1 MDLDL
6 RVPIGLFFISVG
18 LIMAI
23 FGLTSDPTIYQKSLG
38 INVNLDW
45 GIVELIFG
53 SLMLAFG
60 RAHMKRGRPSGPP
73 APETLLP
80 QSLPGITLAPK
91 PKAEPPVP
99 HG

>member
-1 MDLDL
+1 MNLDL

-23 FGLTSDPTIYQKSLG
+23 FGLTGDPAIYHKSLG

-53 SLMLAFG
+53 SLMLVFG
-60 RAHMKRGRPSGPP
+60 LSQRKREQPVPEAIPLMEVPASSAGIAHP
-73 APETLLP
+73 
-80 QSLPGITLAPK
+80 PK
-91 PKAEPPVP
+91 PTLEPPIA
-99 HG
+99 H

>member
-6 RVPIGLFFISVG
+6 RVPIGLFFVSVG

-23 FGLTSDPTIYQKSLG
+23 FGLASDPAIYQKSLG

-45 GIVELIFG
+45 GIVEIVFG
-53 SLMLAFG
+53 SLMLGFG
-60 RAHMKRGRPSGPP
+60 WSRKKIVRPIAGA
-73 APETLLP
+73 APLPTLRSDVLLP
-80 QSLPGITLAPK
+80 PEPK
-91 PKAEPPVP
+91 RKPPVT

>member
-6 RVPIGLFFISVG
+6 RVPIGLFFVVVG

-23 FGLTSDPTIYQKSLG
+23 FGLTGDPAIYQKSLG

-45 GIVELIFG
+45 GIVELVFG
-53 SLMLAFG
+53 ALMLTFG
-60 RAHMKRGRPSGPP
+60 FRHHAKQPIAPVSP
-73 APETLLP
+73 AKVATVR
-80 QSLPGITLAPK
+80 SDITLPPIPK
-91 PKAEPPVP
+91 QKPPVA

>member
-6 RVPIGLFFISVG
+6 RVPIGFFFVFVG
-18 LIMAI
+18 LIMSI
-23 FGLTSDPTIYQKSLG
+23 FGLTSDPAIYQKSLG

-53 SLMLAFG
+53 VLMLAFG
-60 RAHMKRGRPSGPP
+60 FRHHATKRPIAVP
-73 APETLLP
+73 AAAVKLPTLR
-80 QSLPGITLAPK
+80 SDVTLSPNPTTK
-91 PKAEPPVP
+91 PPVA

>member
-23 FGLTSDPTIYQKSLG
+23 FGLTSDPAIYQKSLG

-60 RAHMKRGRPSGPP
+60 RPHKK
-73 APETLLP
+73 
-80 QSLPGITLAPK
+80 I
-91 PKAEPPVP
+91 EPPIATPAAAVKVP
-99 HG
+99 TLRPEVTVAPNPKQKPPVAHG

>member
-6 RVPIGLFFISVG
+6 RVPIGLFFIFVG

-23 FGLTSDPTIYQKSLG
+23 FGLTSDPAIYQKSLG

-45 GIVELIFG
+45 GIVELVFG
-53 SLMLAFG
+53 ALMFVFG
-60 RAHMKRGRPSGPP
+60 RRHKKTAAPVPVPVPAAVLPNLRPVVIL
-73 APETLLP
+73 APE
-80 QSLPGITLAPK
+80 PK
-91 PKAEPPVP
+91 TEPPVA